1 MRFFFGGVQGR
12 AFGSLFRISGM
23 GMNMSRLQGCKLIK
37 PSVVKYW
44 LCGLKSS
51 SFTRY
56 IDVLTW
62 NRSCRPPVAL
72 LSPSFCLWPGSVQ
85 SGEVCWTHLSR
96 ILTMVVLV
104 CCVALVVS
112 VPWVSALSSSEARG
126 KDKQEDPF
134 NYTLSIYAHPGF
146 SSGTGAKQSMMAGWR
161 SRVSYIC
168 INPSVYT
175 VRIL

>member
-1 MRFFFGGVQGR
+1 MRFFSGGSREGFWITVRNIWNGNEYVQASGLWTHKTDCCEILTVWTKIIVIYT
-12 AFGSLFRISGM
+12 LFRCSDM
-23 GMNMSRLQGCKLIK
+23 KLLLS
-37 PSVVKYW
+37 P
-44 LCGLKSS
+44 
-51 SFTRY
+51 
-56 IDVLTW
+56 
-62 NRSCRPPVAL
+62 SCRPP
-72 LSPSFCLWPGSVQ
+72 SVFGPVQ
-85 SGEVCWTHLSR
+85 VCWTHLSR
-96 ILTMVVLV
+96 IMTLLVLV
-104 CCVALVVS
+104 CCVALAVS

-168 INPSVYT
+168 INSSVYT